1 MNTILMAVIGAVA
14 FLILAPLLGGLF
26 AGIDRIITAR
36 MQSRVGPP
44 ILQPFYDVAKLW
56 HKEKV
61 FANPIEGFMTAGY
74 LIFIA
79 VSGAVFGAGGN
90 LLLVV
95 FTLAL
100 AHTFLI
106 IAAYAANAPYSHV
119 GAERELISVMIAEPL
134 LIMLAAGFFMV
145 FGTFAVNEIMFAE
158 TAPAILYLPGV
169 FLTLFAVL
177 TLKMRKSPFD
187 ISTSHHAHQEL
198 VKGVTAS
205 LSGRTLAKVEI
216 AHWYETILLLLMIVL
231 FFGGNWILLIIGIA
245 VALLCYFLEII
256 IDNIFPRVTWKM
268 TVKFLW
274 IVTIILCVLNLC
286 VIGILQIG
294 GII

>member
-1 MNTILMAVIGAVA
+1 MNEILFAVLGAA
-14 FLILAPLLGGLF
+14 IFLIAAPFAGGIL
-26 AGIDRIITAR
+26 AGIDRILTAR

-56 HKEKV
+56 HKEKA
-61 FANPIEGFMTAGY
+61 FANPVEGFMTAGY

-79 VSGAVFGAGGN
+79 AAGAVFGAGGN

-106 IAAYAANAPYSHV
+106 VAAYAANAPYSHV

-134 LIMLAAGFFMV
+134 LILLAAGFFMI
-145 FGTFAVNEIMFAE
+145 FGTFAVNEMFCASGL
-158 TAPAILYLPGV
+158 PAVAYLPGV
-169 FLTLFAVL
+169 FLTLFAIL

-205 LSGRTLAKVEI
+205 LSGKTLAKVEI
-216 AHWYETILLLLMIVL
+216 AHWYETVLLLAMIVL
-231 FFGGNWILLIIGIA
+231 FFGGSPLMLAIGVI

-256 IDNIFPRVTWKM
+256 IDNVYPRVTWKM

-274 IVTIILCVLNLC
+274 AVTIILCVLNLC
-286 VIGILQIG
+286 VIGVLQIG
-294 GII
+294 GIL